1 MGKSEKQMDKEQGR
15 NQRIIDTA
23 FRLFV
28 EKKIEAVSMDE
39 VAKEAGV
46 GRATLFRCY
55 NNKTELAIAVC
66 ASKWKAYLDKLDE
79 ARPIS
84 SIHDIPAIGRFIFT
98 LDSYI
103 GMYQNHKD
111 LLQYNDNFNNYITH
125 QTVRQEELA
134 NFHASLNSVNTR
146 LHMMYAKAKEDKTFR
161 TDIPE
166 EQFMRVTVHTMMAAC
181 THYAGG
187 FIWGATDNKDYTGD
201 LLILKEMIL
210 NYARKDEH
218 LPEGKENPLP
228 SRVAMMTDD
237 VQQFAE
243 MPKPVVIVDEEGNV
257 LPADDPHRF
266 FEASWMHKYK
276 GKYYFSY
283 STGDTHYL
291 CYAVGDNPYGPFTYK
306 GVILEPVVGWTT
318 HHSICEYKGQWYLF
332 HHDCVPSNDT
342 TWLRSVKVAPLFY
355 DEDDNILPVQPE

>member
-66 ASKWKAYLDKLDE
+66 ASKWKAYLDNHCKGGRPYVIRSLYFDDIEDSAYLDKLDE

-201 LLILKEMIL
+201 LLLLKEMIL
-210 NYARKDEH
+210 NYAR
-218 LPEGKENPLP
+218 
-228 SRVAMMTDD
+228 
-237 VQQFAE
+237 
-243 MPKPVVIVDEEGNV
+243 
-257 LPADDPHRF
+257 
-266 FEASWMHKYK
+266 
-276 GKYYFSY
+276 
-283 STGDTHYL
+283 
-291 CYAVGDNPYGPFTYK
+291 
-306 GVILEPVVGWTT
+306 
-318 HHSICEYKGQWYLF
+318 
-332 HHDCVPSNDT
+332 NDAN
-342 TWLRSVKVAPLFY
+342 L
-355 DEDDNILPVQPE
+355 

>member
-187 FIWGATDNKDYTGD
+187 FIWGATEK
-201 LLILKEMIL
+201 K
-210 NYARKDEH
+210 
-218 LPEGKENPLP
+218 
-228 SRVAMMTDD
+228 
-237 VQQFAE
+237 
-243 MPKPVVIVDEEGNV
+243 
-257 LPADDPHRF
+257 
-266 FEASWMHKYK
+266 
-276 GKYYFSY
+276 
-283 STGDTHYL
+283 
-291 CYAVGDNPYGPFTYK
+291 
-306 GVILEPVVGWTT
+306 
-318 HHSICEYKGQWYLF
+318 
-332 HHDCVPSNDT
+332 
-342 TWLRSVKVAPLFY
+342 
-355 DEDDNILPVQPE
+355 